1 MTEFLLQ
8 ADPLEFQNT
17 RQSTKINF
25 LQQEVQ
31 QLQDHILDLEHVVRI
46 NKEALKIATAQQSQ
60 ALLKLKSSSH
70 NDTTAS
76 TIDNGV
82 SKDSLKNLQ
91 LLVDQLQEE
100 NVKLLEIIEKVKK
113 ERNIA
118 QSKSLI
124 SEQICEEAQRHGVEA
139 VAELEEKIHDLRKL
153 LQDKEYAIQELEKIK
168 PLPEQEG
175 VVIKYRD
182 VLVPTEQNLKLHNE
196 MESLHG
202 MLAKVSKELNRIQV
216 EKQQLA
222 TINFSLTSEL
232 AKIRATFSSP
242 MNFPMKFNA
251 LMNNKAGGDLNYSD
265 GDIDFMPAQMKMG
278 VFMNDDDDDSICPSP
293 LPDKVI
299 STHPDHKASVPKLDL
314 TKAKKIQE
322 NICSKLNLAAQ
333 PNPANADPKAAEK
346 IQKLGSE
353 LELLKKRLSYEMINN
368 RLVTEEVDKLKRER
382 MQLIAANEILIKS
395 NKRHE
400 EKSQKVFYTL
410 EFYKDYYHK
419 YLDLVTKKCSSH
431 GKTTSTIA
439 PGYEKLRMMNEKLML
454 NSDSSSPNKFDKID
468 EDFDGKQVNV
478 SVLEGKEESEQE
490 DRQQHTVK
498 QEDKGNVYEFTKE
511 QSKFFLLNLARDL
524 YVNSNIQGSTLA
536 KNILRNLEF
545 GQKNPKIKPTL
556 RLKRSVSNPL
566 DYVSE
571 RRKLIFEPRV
581 DNKEKSITRLRKQN
595 RVSRLADDQNE
606 DLMRNQNNGGLI
618 ENFEDRVGLQKEV
631 VSPIKKN
638 PMISFGNA
646 QEEMSFSVD
655 VDEFGKQKM
664 VDVSFISNNEILD
677 QIKN

>member
-1 MTEFLLQ
+1 
-8 ADPLEFQNT
+8 
-17 RQSTKINF
+17 
-25 LQQEVQ
+25 
-31 QLQDHILDLEHVVRI
+31 
-46 NKEALKIATAQQSQ
+46 
-60 ALLKLKSSSH
+60 
-70 NDTTAS
+70 
-76 TIDNGV
+76 
-82 SKDSLKNLQ
+82 
-91 LLVDQLQEE
+91 
-100 NVKLLEIIEKVKK
+100 
-113 ERNIA
+113 
-118 QSKSLI
+118 LI

-182 VLVPTEQNLKLHNE
+182 VLVPSEQNLKLHNE
-196 MESLHG
+196 IDSLHG
-202 MLAKVSKELNRIQV
+202 MLAKVSKELNKIQV
-216 EKQQLA
+216 EKQELA

-242 MNFPMKFNA
+242 MNFPMKFSA

-265 GDIDFMPAQMKMG
+265 GDIDFIPQQMKMG
-278 VFMNDDDDDSICPSP
+278 VMMNDDDNDDSICPSP

-299 STHPDHKASVPKLDL
+299 TTHPDHNHKASVPKLDL

-322 NICSKLNLAAQ
+322 NICNKLTQAAQ

-346 IQKLGSE
+346 MQKLASE
-353 LELLKKRLSYEMINN
+353 LELCKKRLSYEMINN
-368 RLVTEEVDKLKRER
+368 RLVTEELDRIKRER

-439 PGYEKLRMMNEKLML
+439 PGYEKLKMMNEKLML
-454 NSDSSSPNKFDKID
+454 DSDSSSPNKFDKIE
-468 EDFDGKQVNV
+468 EDNDDGKQVNV
-478 SVLEGKEESEQE
+478 SVLEGKEEDGEE
-490 DRQQHTVK
+490 ERQHQTVK

-511 QSKFFLLNLARDL
+511 QCKFFLLNLARDL

-545 GQKNPKIKPTL
+545 GKKNPKIKPTL

-581 DNKEKSITRLRKQN
+581 DNKEKSITRLRKKN

-638 PMISFGNA
+638 QISFGNNA

-655 VDEFGKQKM
+655 ADEFGKQKM
-664 VDVSFISNNEILD
+664 VDVSFISNNDILD
-677 QIKN
+677 QIKH